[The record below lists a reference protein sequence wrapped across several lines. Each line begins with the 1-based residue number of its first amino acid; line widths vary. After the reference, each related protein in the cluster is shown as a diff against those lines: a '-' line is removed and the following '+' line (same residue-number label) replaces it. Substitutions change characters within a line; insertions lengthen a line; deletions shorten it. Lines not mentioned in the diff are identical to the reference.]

1 MYFTTELR
9 QMVSHDIVKIISKLK
24 KRLIILKILYILKI
38 EVNVC
43 RLLMVRDINNSVRK

>member
-1 MYFTTELR
+1 
-9 QMVSHDIVKIISKLK
+9 MVSHDIVKIISKLK